1 MSRIP
6 ALEASLRD
14 AAARIERRESN
25 AGPRR
30 TGRRM
35 RIPTRS
41 LVLAALLLIV
51 ITATAA
57 AGTLIALRG
66 TVIPGPS
73 PRDVPPE
80 QSPVPDSAKLAP
92 IRSKDPAGAPPWT
105 LRIARSKTGF
115 TCSTVG
121 QVKGGQFGIVG
132 LDGTF
137 RRLAVGV
144 VDGCG
149 VERADAST
157 LVGARV
163 LDADQARDVRT
174 IVNGV
179 GGPDLR
185 AVTVETI
192 DGPKRIP
199 VTDQGVFIAAFRGYP
214 EDLAVRVTL
223 RFADGHVE
231 DHPFGASRFVVPDP
245 AGGRAWK
252 IDMYGMGR
260 PTSAACQK
268 AFSRGR
274 PCQPDRSPV
283 KNCLRFKPARET
295 RNPSMSSLVCGY
307 TRFIGAGREMHVA
320 GYFFGVRREPHGTA
334 ATASWRKHPRR
345 TAVIGMAGEEVARI
359 KVEGP
364 EGTRRAGIDERR
376 VFLLLYGPQVRP
388 GQLTVKV
395 TMRDG
400 RTRVYK
406 GDTNVVKGDLRP

>member
-6 ALEASLRD
+6 ALETSLRE
-14 AAARIERRESN
+14 AARRIE
-25 AGPRR
+25 GPGHPRR
-30 TGRRM
+30 SGRRLHA
-35 RIPTRS
+35 PARS
-41 LVLAALLLIV
+41 LALAVVLLVA

-80 QSPVPDSAKLAP
+80 QSPVPASAEVTPPRA
-92 IRSKDPAGAPPWT
+92 SDPAGGAPWA
-105 LRIARSKTGF
+105 LRIARSKAGF

-121 QVKGGQFGIVG
+121 QVKDGQFGLVG

-149 VERADAST
+149 VERANAST

-163 LDADQARDVRT
+163 MDADSATDVRT

-192 DGPKRIP
+192 DGRKRIP
-199 VTDQGVFIAAFRGYP
+199 ITEQGVFVAAFRGYP

-245 AGGRAWK
+245 DGGRAWK
-252 IDMYGMGR
+252 IESFGMGR

-274 PCQPDRSPV
+274 PCKPDRSPV
-283 KNCLRFKPARET
+283 KNCVRFKPARET
-295 RNPSMSSLVCGY
+295 RNPPMSSLVCGY
-307 TRFIGAGREMHVA
+307 TRLIGSGRATRVR

-334 ATASWRKHPRR
+334 AAASWRKHPDR
-345 TAVIGMAGEEVARI
+345 TAVFGMAGKEVARI
-359 KVEGP
+359 EVEGP

-376 VFLLLYGPQVRP
+376 VFLLLYGPEVRP
-388 GQLTVKV
+388 EQLTVRV

-400 RTRVYK
+400 RTRTYQ